1 MASLGSLTDV
11 GNALE
16 PWMSTGRW
24 PLLCHRSNGSRARA
38 RSIKKKEEARRGRH
52 QKNGEEDVNCLD
64 FRWKFAKAR
73 LLSVLVPRVSPALL
87 QLVCTRS
94 GFLHIFLCRV
104 SRRLSLPAGSCARDR
119 NTAGAPELSWT
130 DSGGA
135 GVAREGVFG
144 KSFGTSVDGSRLKAY
159 IARFEPPTNNRP
171 SPEPLQKKYLPTR
184 VPVQLWLYGRRNC
197 NRSRMSRGATS
208 CGCLFFSRESATR
221 LRERNYFSMEGC
233 AGGFRYIQSFG

>member
-1 MASLGSLTDV
+1 MDVDRSLAAFVPSVQRKQGPR
-11 GNALE
+11 E
-16 PWMSTGRW
+16 E
-24 PLLCHRSNGSRARA
+24 H
-38 RSIKKKEEARRGRH
+38 KKKEEARRGRH

-144 KSFGTSVDGSRLKAY
+144 KSFGTSVDGQQTQGVYREVRAAHKQ
-159 IARFEPPTNNRP
+159 P
-171 SPEPLQKKYLPTR
+171 SL
-184 VPVQLWLYGRRNC
+184 
-197 NRSRMSRGATS
+197 A
-208 CGCLFFSRESATR
+208 
-221 LRERNYFSMEGC
+221 
-233 AGGFRYIQSFG
+233 